1 MLNKIIT
8 ILAALGII
16 GWAGSAI
23 AGDTAAGK
31 AIYDETCSECHDP
44 DEFEGESVDELKGWI
59 ADIVSGATKHKE
71 KLELTDEQMAA
82 IAAFWAAGGQ

>member
-1 MLNKIIT
+1 M
-8 ILAALGII
+8 
-16 GWAGSAI
+16 
-23 AGDTAAGK
+23 
-31 AIYDETCSECHDP
+31 
-44 DEFEGESVDELKGWI
+44 DELKGWI